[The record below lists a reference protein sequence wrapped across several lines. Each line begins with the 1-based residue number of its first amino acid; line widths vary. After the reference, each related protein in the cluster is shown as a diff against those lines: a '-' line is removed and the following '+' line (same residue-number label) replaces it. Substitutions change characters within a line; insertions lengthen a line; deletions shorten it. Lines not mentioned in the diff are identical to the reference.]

1 MGGAA
6 WVNFVKGDR
15 IVLYSG
21 CGGGY
26 ADLYVIKLI
35 ELYTNK
41 GEFHRM

>member
-1 MGGAA
+1 M
-6 WVNFVKGDR
+6 NFVKGDR

-41 GEFHRM
+41 GEFHCM